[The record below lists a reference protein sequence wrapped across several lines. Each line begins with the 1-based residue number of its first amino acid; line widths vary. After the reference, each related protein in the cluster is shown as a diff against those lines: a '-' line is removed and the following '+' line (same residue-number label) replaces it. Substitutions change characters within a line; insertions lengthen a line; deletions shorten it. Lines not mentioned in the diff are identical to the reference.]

1 MFYSLSQVQFAL
13 TITHTVSAW
22 VIPCGYPIGCLQFQT
37 FYMCTLVVLFVNF
50 YMQVRFYTNL
60 VNSSKLGQMTFTP
73 YKKQKKK
80 EIKKIPDGFLF
91 FDLFFRKFKL
101 EDNTTKYKTS
111 GWHTSSN
118 SNPTHLKN
126 RTKFFTIT

>member
-37 FYMCTLVVLFVNF
+37 FYMCTLVILFVNF

-73 YKKQKKK
+73 YKKKK
-80 EIKKIPDGFLF
+80 
-91 FDLFFRKFKL
+91 R
-101 EDNTTKYKTS
+101 N
-111 GWHTSSN
+111 
-118 SNPTHLKN
+118 
-126 RTKFFTIT
+126 